1 MKQVK
6 EFISYEKGF
15 FSTFAEQR
23 QADFITLFG
32 DENYHID
39 GDMAAKLDMDLVV
52 TCGERYASPLLIHY
66 DMSKVV
72 DYVLNRYL
80 EGWKRIK
87 EALTAEYN
95 VVTPY
100 DTKKVTTQEKT
111 ATSATTGT
119 VTDKTGVVAF
129 DSEEPT
135 DKSVDSSVNEGNR
148 NDSETVRITVENTG
162 MNGNVPV
169 ASLISNEIEVRKN
182 SLISIVIG
190 DVENQLT
197 LDIY

>member
-6 EFISYEKGF
+6 EFISNDNGF
-15 FSTFAEQR
+15 FSAMKEHR
-23 QADFITLFG
+23 AVEYYELFG
-32 DENYHID
+32 ETLHPSS
-39 GDMAAKLDMDLVV
+39 LDMDLLV

-66 DMSKVV
+66 DMEKVV
-72 DYVLNRYL
+72 DYILNRYH

-87 EALTAEYN
+87 AALTAEYD
-95 VVTPY
+95 VLTPY
-100 DTKKVTTQEKT
+100 DTKKVTTQEKDSESNT
-111 ATSATTGT
+111 DAT

-135 DKSVDSSVNEGNR
+135 DKTVDSSNNVGKTTGK
-148 NDSETVRITVENTG
+148 ETVKITVENTG
-162 MNGNVPV
+162 MNGNHPV
-169 ASLISNEIEVRKN
+169 ANLITNELEVRKN
-182 SLISIVIG
+182 SFVSLVIG